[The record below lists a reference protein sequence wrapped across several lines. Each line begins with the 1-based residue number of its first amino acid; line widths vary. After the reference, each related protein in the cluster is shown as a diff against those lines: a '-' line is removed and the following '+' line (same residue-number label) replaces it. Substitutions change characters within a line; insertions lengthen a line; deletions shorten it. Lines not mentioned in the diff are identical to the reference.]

1 MQIFLCNFFAY
12 YIFCT
17 CDLLKYIE
25 NQDKISETWLLA
37 DDIHIFVGGITM
49 HKDLIEKEALKFSIE
64 HEIQQ
69 GRSPHIATNE
79 GFDIISG
86 DRQIEVRA
94 KRNDGMPIIL
104 TCQNIEAVYKQ
115 PNFWLY
121 VVYIDTSNKP
131 GFLVKMN
138 GEEVKRRKS
147 ELVHWKLHDNY
158 IDSAQF

>member
-1 MQIFLCNFFAY
+1 
-12 YIFCT
+12 
-17 CDLLKYIE
+17 
-25 NQDKISETWLLA
+25 
-37 DDIHIFVGGITM
+37 M
-49 HKDLIEKEALKFSIE
+49 HKELVEKEALKFSID

-69 GRSPHIATNE
+69 GRSPHIVINE

-104 TCQNIEAVYKQ
+104 THQNIQAVNNQ

-121 VVYIDTSNKP
+121 VVYIDAFNKP

-138 GEEVKRRKS
+138 GEEIKRRKS

-158 IDSAQF
+158 VN